1 MSHHTHNADDIRER
15 AAAYALGGLDPAES
29 RAFEQHLDEGCD
41 ECAAE
46 LSAFDAV
53 VERLAWADVGPTPP
67 HEVRGKLL
75 ARVALAPPH
84 PGPRPAADDLADGQ
98 FDGAATPRLTRAG
111 APKTDAPAGAK
122 PSAALPPGVLAV
134 RADEGEWR
142 ATGDAGVFVKILFAD
157 SERGQYTTLVRM
169 SPGSRLPRHR
179 HRGTEQCLVVE
190 GEIASG
196 GVRAAAGD
204 FICALQGSV
213 HEELTT
219 ERGALFLIV
228 GPESYD
234 VLEPHHGAHA

>member
-1 MSHHTHNADDIRER
+1 MSQHTHNADDIRER
-15 AAAYALGGLDPAES
+15 AAAYALGGLDASEA
-29 RAFEQHLDEGCD
+29 RAFERHLDEGCD

-46 LSAFDAV
+46 LSAFDSV

-75 ARVALAPPH
+75 ARVALEPPH
-84 PGPRPAADDLADGQ
+84 PGPRPAADDPADRQ
-98 FDGAATPRLTRAG
+98 FHGAATPRTTRAG
-111 APKTDAPAGAK
+111 EKAHAPAGAK

-142 ATGDAGVFVKILFAD
+142 KTADAGVFVKILFAD

-196 GVRAAAGD
+196 ELRAAAGD
-204 FICALQGSV
+204 FICALPGGV

-219 ERGALFLIV
+219 ESGALFLIV

-234 VLEPHHGAHA
+234 VLEPQPGAHA